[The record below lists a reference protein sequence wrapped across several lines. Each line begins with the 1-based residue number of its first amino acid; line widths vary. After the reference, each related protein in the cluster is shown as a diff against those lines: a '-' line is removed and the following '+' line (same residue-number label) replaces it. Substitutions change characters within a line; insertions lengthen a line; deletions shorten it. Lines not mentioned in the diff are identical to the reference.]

1 MGKLLGRFFV
11 FFTII
16 LISFNGYSSQIFIIW
31 PWYGREVSVDLLK
44 LTVPFKCVCS
54 ISPVCIKSWSEPG
67 RSLLLAML
75 WWNYYLCIVTDPG
88 RVPPQWVHTNVS
100 NDPKH
105 PSLNLSVI
113 VGARCIGQTRL

>member
-44 LTVPFKCVCS
+44 LTVPFNYVFS
-54 ISPVCIKSWSEPG
+54 ISLVCIESWSEPG

-75 WWNYYLCIVTDPG
+75 WWNYYCK
-88 RVPPQWVHTNVS
+88 RYKPPRSHHCKDCQTCVCC
-100 NDPKH
+100 
-105 PSLNLSVI
+105 SLNLSLCMV
-113 VGARCIGQTRL
+113 